1 MGTALKIRE
10 DYTADELRRLARQS
24 RDADWSRRLLA
35 LSVIYEG
42 GSRSQAASIGGVGLQ
57 IIRDWVERFNLHG
70 PDGLKTGK
78 ATGRE
83 PLLDDKQRKALA
95 EAVEKGPVPYL
106 DGVVRWRLVDLVQW
120 LWQEHRVL
128 VSRQTLGRELNAMG
142 YRKLTARPK
151 HHAQDP
157 QAIEEFKK
165 NFPAAVAEIAAGAA
179 KGKRIEIWFQD
190 EARIGQ
196 KNKITRRWAKRGTR
210 PSAPHDQRTRS
221 AYIFGAICP
230 KLGKAAALVMPWCDT
245 YAMNQHLM
253 EISRH
258 VAEDAHAILI
268 MDQAGWHMSNNLT
281 VPENVT
287 ILPLPPKSPEL
298 NPVENLWQFMRENW
312 LSNRV
317 FKSYEDIVDHC
328 CDAWHKL
335 QRQPWRVMSIGH
347 RKWADEF

>member
-1 MGTALKIRE
+1 MGTALNIRQ
-10 DYTADELRRLARQS
+10 DYTADDLRQLARKS

-42 GSRSQAASIGGVGLQ
+42 GSRSHAASIGGVGLQ
-57 IIRDWVERFNLHG
+57 IIRDWVERFNQHG

-78 ATGRE
+78 AKGRE
-83 PLLDDKQRKALA
+83 PLLNDKQRKALI

-120 LWQEHRVL
+120 LWQEHRIS

-151 HHAQDP
+151 HHAQDS

-179 KGKRIEIWFQD
+179 RGKQVEIWFQD

-196 KNKITRRWAKRGTR
+196 KNKITRRWARRGTR
-210 PSAPHDQRTRS
+210 PSAPHDQRTKS

-245 YAMNQHLM
+245 YAMTRHLT

-258 VAEDAHAILI
+258 VEENAHAILI
-268 MDQAGWHMSNNLT
+268 MDQAGWHMSNNLV
-281 VPENVT
+281 VPGNIS

-298 NPVENLWQFMRENW
+298 NPVENLWQFMRDNW

-328 CDAWHKL
+328 CDAWRKL
-335 QRQPWRVMSIGH
+335 ESQPWRIMSIGH
-347 RKWADEF
+347 RKWANEF